1 MDVNGLGLGGW
12 SGAGTPY
19 AAAMPGQLPVGF
31 GMALAPNEAAMNGYA
46 GLTAAQKEKVILRCR
61 DARTKEQMQE
71 IVDSLV
77 PGTDVR
83 EIYEEARESAF

>member
-1 MDVNGLGLGGW
+1 MDINGFGGW
-12 SGAGTPY
+12 SGAGAPY
-19 AAAMPGQLPVGF
+19 GAATAGQLPVGF
-31 GMALAPNEAAMNGYA
+31 GMALAMNEAAMSGYA
-46 GLTAAQKEKVILRCR
+46 GLTEAQKEKVILRCK

-77 PGTDVR
+77 PGTDVG

>member
-12 SGAGTPY
+12 NGAGTPY

-31 GMALAPNEAAMNGYA
+31 GMALAMNGYA
-46 GLTAAQKEKVILRCR
+46 GLTEAQKEKVILRCR
-61 DARTKEQMQE
+61 DARTKEQMQD

-77 PGTDVR
+77 PGADVG